1 MGKWK
6 KNPPGWV
13 KGSKKL
19 SPNLELNI
27 FFFKKQMA
35 FVEGKDWKPSGS
47 DVYTPNFFLLQQYH
61 AMVFPL
67 FSNQAHR
74 GKGGTKR
81 QNSLPSPPT
90 KNAKRV
96 ESTLGQI
103 RFGTLIEHRIF
114 MRATNLCQ
122 KTNLFPPKKS
132 HPWFKPESHI
142 PEISH
147 PTKIDSWNPNN

>member
-1 MGKWK
+1 
-6 KNPPGWV
+6 
-13 KGSKKL
+13 
-19 SPNLELNI
+19 
-27 FFFKKQMA
+27 MA
-35 FVEGKDWKPSGS
+35 FVEGKDCKPSGS

-96 ESTLGQI
+96 VSTLGQI
-103 RFGTLIEHRIF
+103 RFW
-114 MRATNLCQ
+114 NSKQ
-122 KTNLFPPKKS
+122 KS
-132 HPWFKPESHI
+132 HESKQPMPKNLPQKRKSPWFLSGNIPILPKHI
-142 PEISH
+142 PEINM